1 LLLIIFILYFFYKII
16 INYINFSITLFF
28 TNSKKNFIMI
38 IFEKFL
44 DFVFGINIID
54 QLILIKYI
62 NCFSNNY
69 S

>member
-1 LLLIIFILYFFYKII
+1 MIFDILELLYYKII

-28 TNSKKNFIMI
+28 TNSKKNFSMI

>member
-1 LLLIIFILYFFYKII
+1 MLLIIFILYFFYKII

>member
-1 LLLIIFILYFFYKII
+1 MVGCV
-16 INYINFSITLFF
+16 NFSITLFF

>member
-1 LLLIIFILYFFYKII
+1 M
-16 INYINFSITLFF
+16 NYVNFSITLFF

>member
-1 LLLIIFILYFFYKII
+1 
-16 INYINFSITLFF
+16 
-28 TNSKKNFIMI
+28 MI